1 MLDIVKVSVRGLV
14 EYVYRSGSIDSR
26 FRTASTLAEGTRAH
40 QKIQQTY
47 AESDQKE
54 VFVQIEMVQDNL
66 SFLIEGRCDGLLF
79 SDDEVTIDEIKS
91 TSRDLNTIEEDT
103 YPVHWAQAKVYAC
116 IYASDHG
123 LNAIHVQLTYVQV
136 ETQEKKRFKKVFFL
150 DELKLFLEETVKVYA
165 PYAQL
170 LVSHRKE
177 RDYSIKELPFPFDRY
192 REGQRKLAGA
202 VYTTIAEG
210 KNLFAQAPTGIGK
223 TMSTTFPAV
232 KAIGEGL
239 MQRFFYLTAK
249 TITREAAEEAF
260 LLMQEKGLRLH
271 TVTLTAKDKMCLKD
285 KAVCQKEY
293 CEFADGYYDRVN
305 GAVLDILA
313 NETVIHRRTIQEY
326 AIKHRLC
333 PFEFSIDLAYGA
345 DAVICD
351 YNYVFDPR
359 VSLKRFFEEQKKQ
372 TALLVD
378 EAHNL
383 VDRGREMYSAE
394 IYKSAFLNV
403 SREYK
408 GSNAELQRAAK
419 TVNDF
424 GLSMKKRCGDARSL
438 VMNDKPEELIE
449 LLETFI
455 VSAEKELLIQKE
467 GEGQQL
473 LLDTYFAAQSFI
485 RISKLYDQRYV
496 TYAEYE
502 RSEVKIKMFCLDP
515 SALLQQMGKSYR
527 SSIFFSAT
535 FTPIDYYKDMI
546 GFRDEDYAL
555 AIPSPF
561 EREQLQI
568 YIQPLSTRY
577 RDREKTREP
586 IADMI
591 YQVVKE
597 NKGNFLVFFPSYQ
610 YMNDVYEQFL
620 NEDFPLKSIVQ
631 STGMSEEEREQ
642 FLNSFQADTQETLI
656 GFAVMGGIFSE
667 GVDLVGD
674 RLNGVIVVGVGL
686 PQLGLERNI
695 IKDYFSSRGKNG
707 YNYSYVYPGINKVLQ
722 AGGRLIRSETDRG
735 TIVLV
740 DDRFLTR
747 QYQALLP
754 YEWQDF
760 TILKPERTN

>member
-26 FRTASTLAEGTRAH
+26 FRTATTLAEGTKAH
-40 QKIQQTY
+40 QKIQQSY
-47 AESDQKE
+47 GKCDQKE
-54 VFVQIEMVQDNL
+54 VFVHTEMVVDNL

-79 SDDEVTIDEIKS
+79 SDERVTIDEIKS
-91 TSRDLNTIEEDT
+91 TSHDLSSIEEDT

-123 LNAIHVQLTYVQV
+123 LDNIQVQLTYVQV
-136 ETQEKKRFKKVFFL
+136 DTQEQKRFKKEFSR
-150 DELKLFLEETVKVYA
+150 DELILFLEEAVKAYA
-165 PYAQL
+165 PYAL
-170 LVSHRKE
+170 LQVRHRKE

-202 VYTTIAEG
+202 VYTAIAEG

-239 MQRFFYLTAK
+239 LQRFFYLTAK
-249 TITREAAEEAF
+249 TITREAAEEAV
-260 LLMQEKGLRLH
+260 LLMQDKGLRLH
-271 TVTLTAKDKMCLKD
+271 TVTLTAKDKMCMKD
-285 KAVCQKEY
+285 KTICQKDY

-305 GAVLDILA
+305 GAVLDILE
-313 NETVIHRRTIQEY
+313 NETVINRRTIQEY
-326 AIKHRLC
+326 ALRHQLC
-333 PFEFSIDLAYGA
+333 PFEFSMDLAYGA
-345 DAVICD
+345 DVVICD
-351 YNYVFDPR
+351 YNYIFDPR
-359 VSLKRFFEEQKKQ
+359 VSLKRFFEEQKKK

-383 VDRGREMYSAE
+383 VDRGREMFSAE
-394 IYKSAFLNV
+394 IHKSAFLNV

-408 GSNAELQRAAK
+408 GSNAELQKAAK
-419 TVNDF
+419 AVNDF
-424 GLSMKKRCGDARSL
+424 GLSVKKRCGEARSL
-438 VMNDKPEELIE
+438 VMEDKPDQLIE
-449 LLETFI
+449 LLEVFI
-455 VSAEKELLIQKE
+455 ALAERELLNQ

-485 RISKLYDQRYV
+485 RISKLYDDRYV

-515 SALLQQMGKSYR
+515 SVLLQQMGKGYL

-561 EREQLQI
+561 RRDQFQI
-568 YIQPLSTRY
+568 CIQPLSTRY
-577 RDREKTREP
+577 RDRERTREP
-586 IADMI
+586 IAQMI
-591 YQVVKE
+591 HQVVRE

-610 YMNDVYEQFL
+610 YMFDVYEQFL
-620 NEDFPLKSIVQ
+620 NEKFPLKSIVQ
-631 STGMSEEEREQ
+631 SSGMSEEEREQ
-642 FLNSFQADTQETLI
+642 FLQLFQADAEEPLI

-695 IKDYFSSRGKNG
+695 IKDYFSSLGKNG

-722 AGGRLIRSETDRG
+722 AGGRLIRSESDRG

-754 YEWQDF
+754 YEWQDY
-760 TILKPERTN
+760 TILKPD